1 MITLERVR
9 LVNWHNFDDT
19 VIDIGNRCLF
29 AGDNGSGKSTI
40 IDAIQ
45 YAMAADLRK
54 AKFNTAAGER
64 KGGGRDLVG
73 YVRCKLGSDTTEYR
87 RGDTVAHVMLE
98 FSCPAKPGA
107 VGNAGASFS
116 AGVCVEAFTDGRLN
130 EHFWLGDSV
139 PVGDVVVKTTEG
151 TPLVFRQF
159 KDLLVS
165 VNQRNFQ
172 AHESKWQYL
181 REFTGKLG
189 VWRRFADYNPYL
201 EAFTRSVS
209 FTPLISVDRFVCDY
223 ILEDRPVE
231 ITTMKDNLESYKEAD
246 RQAHGAV
253 LRIEALKKINLRA
266 SEWRNYEGLIL
277 KQEYLKLCIEK
288 AVDDQNRDKTAK
300 GLAEAEERIAFLN
313 REIEALDKQRFEWDQ
328 ELRETNASLAAN
340 DAHLLYGRISEQI
353 GRIKRELAEK
363 TRDAD
368 RYQLLRS
375 QCESLLGRPFKENPQ
390 DDIPAV
396 EAEENKNRAEKEEAR
411 RLKEEATV
419 LLREVR
425 SELADLERGIL
436 RYPEAPT
443 ILRDALE
450 KAGIDALFL
459 ADAAEII
466 DPAWADAVEGW
477 LNTRRFA
484 LLVEPV
490 QFQKALEIYD
500 SLPRTVAGALLPNL
514 EKMRGREPNAG
525 TLAELVKT
533 DAKYARMYLDYVLGD
548 VHCADIGS
556 LKQFDFAVT
565 KECMTYGSHTASRI
579 REEVYR
585 RHYLGQAARKE
596 RKEFLAAE
604 QNRLQ
609 QEIAAAEKQEQDAAA
624 REDIFHR
631 ASRTLTELT
640 YLLPAV
646 EALKKLREELTRQE
660 MELAAVDTRS
670 FRELEEKRD
679 AIEAQMKEAETEGNR
694 LHTNLG
700 SLNQSAANYRDD
712 LENIGVSLL
721 EKENKLRF
729 FGESHPLEIDGCE
742 AYAKEKITQNSIAE
756 LTNTYEST
764 LKNFRTRTESL
775 RKEYQTLVQTYDR
788 EFNALLSLEPSE
800 SAEAEKILR
809 RLETS
814 ELPEYREKIF
824 RARQDAE
831 KEFKEH
837 FISRLNEL
845 IEEARESFREINDI
859 LKLLHFGKDQY
870 RFHLEERSDRRG
882 QIEIVRKAAEI
893 PTMDDGLFSQI
904 TDPAELKA
912 VQDLFERILNA
923 NLDSPELRSI
933 CDYRTYFHYDIKITE
948 TDVIDKTTGKAAE
961 LSLSKVLREKS
972 GGETQTPYYVA
983 IAASFYRFYKARPEE
998 TVRLVMFDEAFNRMD
1013 DERIG
1018 QILRFYNELNIQII
1032 SSVPPEKIEA
1042 IAPYMDRINLV
1053 IRHGYSARVRD
1064 FHGAAENST
1073 NGEKA

>member
-1 MITLERVR
+1 MITLARVR

-19 VIDIGNRCLF
+19 VIDIGNRCLL

-54 AKFNTAAGER
+54 ARFNTAAGES
-64 KGGGRDLVG
+64 KGGGRDLMG

-98 FSCPAKPGA
+98 FSGPS
-107 VGNAGASFS
+107 AGDLFS
-116 AGVCVEAFTDGRLN
+116 AGACVEAFTDGRLN

-139 PVGDVVVKTTEG
+139 TVGEVTVKTAEG
-151 TPLVFRQF
+151 IPLVFRQF
-159 KDLLVS
+159 RDILDGTGKI
-165 VNQRNFQ
+165 QT
-172 AHESKWQYL
+172 HESKWQYL

-189 VWRRFADYNPYL
+189 VWRRHAEYNPYL

-253 LRIEALKKINLRA
+253 LRIEALKKINARA
-266 SEWRNYEGLIL
+266 SEWRNYDGLIL
-277 KQEYLKLCIEK
+277 KQEYLKLRIEK
-288 AVDDQNRDKTAK
+288 EADEQKRAQLAK
-300 GLAEAEERIAFLN
+300 DLAGAEERIAFLN
-313 REIEALDKQRFEWDQ
+313 REIKALEKQRFEWEQ
-328 ELRETNASLAAN
+328 ELRETDASLAAN

-353 GRIKRELAEK
+353 GRIKREIAEAEP
-363 TRDAD
+363 RAD
-368 RYQLLRS
+368 KYHLLRS
-375 QCESLLGRPFKENPQ
+375 QCESLLGRSLQENPQ
-390 DDIPAV
+390 EDIPAV
-396 EAEENKNRAEKEEAR
+396 EEEENKSRAEKEDAR
-411 RLKEEATV
+411 RLKEEAT
-419 LLREVR
+419 LSLRDVR

-436 RYPEAPT
+436 RYPDAPVM
-443 ILRDALE
+443 LREALE
-450 KAGIDALFL
+450 GAGIDSLIL
-459 ADAAEII
+459 ADAAEIT
-466 DPAWADAVEGW
+466 DPLWADAVEGW

-484 LLVEPV
+484 ILVEPA
-490 QFQKALEIYD
+490 QFQKALKIYD
-500 SLPRTVAGALLPNL
+500 SLPRSVAGALLPNL
-514 EKMRGREPNAG
+514 EKMRGRKSAQGSPEPKDS
-525 TLAELVKT
+525 LAELVKT
-533 DAKYARMYLDYVLGD
+533 EAMYARMYLDYVLGE
-548 VHCADIGS
+548 VRCADIGS

-565 KECMTYGSHTASRI
+565 KECMSYGNHTASRI

-604 QNRLQ
+604 QTRLQ
-609 QEIAAAEKQEQDAAA
+609 QELSAAEQKEGQAAAQ
-624 REDIFHR
+624 EDIFHR
-631 ASRTLTELT
+631 ASRTLTELGF
-640 YLLPAV
+640 LLPAV
-646 EALKKLREELTRQE
+646 EALKKFRDDLVYAEA
-660 MELAAVDTRS
+660 ELAAVDTHS
-670 FRELEEKRD
+670 FKELEEKRD
-679 AIEAQMKEAETEGNR
+679 SIAAQLRNSEEESNR
-694 LHTNLG
+694 MHTKLG
-700 SLNQSAANYRDD
+700 SLDASAALSRED
-712 LENIGVSLL
+712 LEHTAVSLG
-721 EKENKLRF
+721 EKENNIRF
-729 FGESHPLEIDGCE
+729 FGENHPLEIDGCE
-742 AYAKEKITQNSIAE
+742 AYAADRIAKVSIAE
-756 LTNTYEST
+756 LTTTYEST
-764 LKNFRTRTESL
+764 LKGFRSRVENL
-775 RKEYQTLVQTYDR
+775 RREYQNLVQSYDR

-800 SAEAEKILR
+800 SAEAEKILK

-814 ELPEYREKIF
+814 ELPEYREKIV
-824 RARQDAE
+824 RAKQDAE

-845 IEEARESFREINDI
+845 IEEARESFHEINGI
-859 LKLLHFGKDQY
+859 LRQIPFGRDLY
-870 RFHLEERSDRRG
+870 RFTLEERSDRRG

-893 PTMDDGLFSQI
+893 PSMEDGLFSQFI
-904 TDPAELKA
+904 NPDELKA
-912 VQDLFERILNA
+912 VNDLFERILNA

-933 CDYRTYFHYDIKITE
+933 CDYRSYFHYDIKITE
-948 TDVIDKTTGKAAE
+948 TDVIDQNTGKPTE

-998 TVRLVMFDEAFNRMD
+998 TIRLVMFDEAFNRMD

-1018 QILRFYNELNIQII
+1018 QILKFYQELNIQIL

-1064 FHGAAENST
+1064 FHGADS
-1073 NGEKA
+1073 